1 MVGLFTGVVR
11 KGYAPGGHSVRN
23 GPRRVAWFT
32 VKRGRLEYR
41 GRVTRQPFAEWCAT
55 KEGVDAIARVA
66 KEIRFSF
73 VGRRRSATRRLWRAL
88 HAASRTEGFCAAIK
102 AEPDHFLQAIADICY
117 ADALPRTHVA
127 LGRVVLTPR
136 ALAMGR
142 ARAGVFAR
150 LMTAPALADVDDAVR
165 TFLLDHLVVEMD
177 AALSQASP
185 VPRRPVLAKDGWV
198 CIGVRLG
205 TVWAEPLWAGP
216 YGSGHLFMYEMP
228 RRKLT
233 RREYKAL
240 DAAIDEIAGSVST
253 LSRTARDAMLRAAT
267 LRRV

>member
-1 MVGLFTGVVR
+1 MFAAVGQNDH
-11 KGYAPGGHSVRN
+11 APGGHSVRN

-41 GRVTRQPFAEWCAT
+41 GRITRQPFTEWCAT
-55 KEGVDAIARVA
+55 KEGTGAISREANG
-66 KEIRFSF
+66 IRFSF
-73 VGRRRSATRRLWRAL
+73 VGRSRSARGRLWRAL
-88 HAASRTEGFCAAIK
+88 QAASRTEAFRAAIA
-102 AEPDHFLQAIADICY
+102 AEPDHFAQAIADICY

-127 LGRVVLTPR
+127 LGRVVLAPR

-150 LMTAPALADVDDAVR
+150 LLSAPALADIDDAVR
-165 TFLLDHLVVEMD
+165 TFLLDQLVLEMD
-177 AALSQASP
+177 AALSKASP

-198 CIGVRLG
+198 CVGVRLG

-228 RRKLT
+228 PRGLT
-233 RREYKAL
+233 RREHKAL
-240 DAAIDEIAGSVST
+240 ETAIDDIAGSVST

>member
-1 MVGLFTGVVR
+1 
-11 KGYAPGGHSVRN
+11 
-23 GPRRVAWFT
+23 VAWFT
-32 VKRGRLEYR
+32 VKSGRLEYR
-41 GRVTRQPFAEWCAT
+41 GRITRQPFAEWCAT
-55 KEGVDAIARVA
+55 KEGVEAITRVA
-66 KEIRFSF
+66 KGIRFSF
-73 VGRRRSATRRLWRAL
+73 VGRTRSARRRLWRAL
-88 HAASRTEGFCAAIK
+88 HAASRTEAFCTAIA
-102 AEPDHFLQAIADICY
+102 AEPDHFAQAMADICY

-127 LGRVVLTPR
+127 LGRVVLAPR

-150 LMTAPALADVDDAVR
+150 LMSAPAFADIDDAVR
-165 TFLLDHLVVEMD
+165 TFLLDQLVVEMD
-177 AALSQASP
+177 AALKKASP

-198 CIGVRLG
+198 CVGVRLG

-228 RRKLT
+228 PRQLT
-233 RREYKAL
+233 RREHKAL
-240 DAAIDEIAGSVST
+240 DAAIEDITGSVST

>member
-1 MVGLFTGVVR
+1 MSGAVIQ
-11 KGYAPGGHSVRN
+11 KGHAPGGHNVRN

-32 VKRGRLEYR
+32 VKRGRLEYL
-41 GRVTRQPFAEWCAT
+41 GRITRQPFTDWCAT
-55 KEGVDAIARVA
+55 KEGVEAITRVA
-66 KEIRFSF
+66 KGIPFSL
-73 VGRRRSATRRLWRAL
+73 VGRTRSAKRRLWRAL
-88 HAASRTEGFCAAIK
+88 HAVSRTEAFGAAIA
-102 AEPDHFLQAIADICY
+102 AEPDHFAQAIADICY

-127 LGRVVLTPR
+127 LGRVVLAPR

-150 LMTAPALADVDDAVR
+150 LMSAPAFADIDDAVR
-165 TFLLDHLVVEMD
+165 TFLLDQLVVEMD
-177 AALSQASP
+177 AALKKASP

-198 CIGVRLG
+198 CVGVRLG

-228 RRKLT
+228 PRKLT
-233 RREYKAL
+233 RREHKAL
-240 DAAIDEIAGSVST
+240 DAAIEDITGSVST